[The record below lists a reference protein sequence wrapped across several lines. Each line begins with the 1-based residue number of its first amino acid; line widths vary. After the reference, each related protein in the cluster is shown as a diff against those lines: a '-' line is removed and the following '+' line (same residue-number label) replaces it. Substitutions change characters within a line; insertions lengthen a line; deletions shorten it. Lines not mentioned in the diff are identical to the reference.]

1 MRRAMSYVAPWAGVT
16 ALAVALSWLGVRG
29 VVRSAVSDR
38 SAPPPIAGPVIHS
51 SPSPPPGPTAA
62 GSPTARSSPPTGQDE
77 GPAPSRPPKAPPVRP
92 SGGGSSA
99 KPTDHVRSYATRGGS
114 AAMSIEKDR
123 VRLVSATPNPGYETR
138 VTQTEG
144 WLRVDFL
151 SDKRTSSVIASWY
164 EHAPTVKVYE
174 Y

>member
-16 ALAVALSWLGVRG
+16 ALAVALSWLGVRD

-51 SPSPPPGPTAA
+51 SPSTPPGPTTVK
-62 GSPTARSSPPTGQDE
+62 SPTVRSSPPTGQDE
-77 GPAPSRPPKAPPVRP
+77 VPAPSRTPKATHGG
-92 SGGGSSA
+92 SGGGSPSA
-99 KPTDHVRSYATRGGS
+99 RPTNHVRSYATRGGS
-114 AAMSIEKDR
+114 AAMSIEENR

-151 SDKRTSSVIASWY
+151 SDEHTSSVVASWY
-164 EHAPTVKVYE
+164 GHAPAVKVYE

>member
-29 VVRSAVSDR
+29 VVRGAVSER
-38 SAPPPIAGPVIHS
+38 SAPPPIAGPIIHS
-51 SPSPPPGPTAA
+51 SPPVPTAI
-62 GSPTARSSPPTGQDE
+62 GSPTSRPSPPAGEDT
-77 GPAPSRPPKAPPVRP
+77 APKPSKSPKAPP
-92 SGGGSSA
+92 GGHESDSPA
-99 KPTDHVRSYATRGGS
+99 PKPPDNVRSYATRGGR
-114 AAMSIEKDR
+114 AAMSVEKDR

-138 VTQTEG
+138 VTQADG

-151 SDKRTSSVIASWY
+151 NDRHTSSVIATW
-164 EHAPTVKVYE
+164 HDTDPAVKVYE

>member
-29 VVRSAVSDR
+29 VVRGAVSDR
-38 SAPPPIAGPVIHS
+38 SAPPPMAGPVIHS
-51 SPSPPPGPTAA
+51 SPSTPPGPTTI
-62 GSPTARSSPPTGQDE
+62 GSPTARPSPGTGEDK
-77 GPAPSRPPKAPPVRP
+77 GPRPSKSPKAPP
-92 SGGGSSA
+92 G
-99 KPTDHVRSYATRGGS
+99 KPEGTPTSPKPHDNVRSFATRGGR
-114 AAMSIEKDR
+114 AAMAIEKDR

-138 VTQTEG
+138 VTQAEG

-151 SDKRTSSVIASWY
+151 SDEHTSSVIATWY
-164 EHAPTVKVYE
+164 EHDPAVKVYE

>member
-1 MRRAMSYVAPWAGVT
+1 MSYVAPWAGVT

-29 VVRSAVSDR
+29 VVRSAVSER

-51 SPSPPPGPTAA
+51 SPAPPPGPTTS
-62 GSPTARSSPPTGQDE
+62 GSPTTGARPPTGQDV
-77 GPAPSRPPKAPPVRP
+77 GPRPSKAPKAPPGRP
-92 SGGGSSA
+92 DGSSSP

-151 SDKRTSSVIASWY
+151 SDKHTSSVIASWY
-164 EHAPTVKVYE
+164 EHAPIVKVYE

>member
-16 ALAVALSWLGVRG
+16 ALAVGLSWLGVRD
-29 VVRSAVSDR
+29 VVRSAVSER

-51 SPSPPPGPTAA
+51 SPATPPGPTTV
-62 GSPTARSSPPTGQDE
+62 GSATARPPDGADT
-77 GPAPSRPPKAPPVRP
+77 APRP
-92 SGGGSSA
+92 SKSA
-99 KPTDHVRSYATRGGS
+99 KPPPDKPEKTPGTPDNVRSYATRGGR

-138 VTQTEG
+138 VTQAEG

-151 SDKRTSSVIASWY
+151 DDEHTSSVIASWY
-164 EHAPTVKVYE
+164 EHAPNVKVYE